1 MSDERSKSIF
11 DKIYSTLVH
20 PANRNPLIYSSVA
33 GTATFALTF
42 LTRGKLA
49 TSYIAAVCSYAAVFK
64 GTEVYERH
72 RAVLDALDREQF
84 RDFSQFDMITRGT
97 DIDEK
102 LYEKPINYG
111 RRF

>member
-1 MSDERSKSIF
+1 MGRSKSIF
-11 DKIYSTLVH
+11 DKIYGTFVH
-20 PANRNPLIYSSVA
+20 PSMRNPLIYSSVA
-33 GTATFALTF
+33 GTATFGLVF
-42 LTRGKLA
+42 LARGKLL
-49 TSYIAAVCSYAAVFK
+49 TSYASAICSWAAVFK

-84 RDFSQFDMITRGT
+84 RDYSQYDLITRGT
-97 DIDEK
+97 DVDEK